1 MKIFILREKEKKKA
15 VSEIAKKYAA
25 KHVIRYKGSGFTG
38 SAPPEVYSGGLV
50 DTSDETLETLLRTV
64 VTGHRLI

>member
-1 MKIFILREKEKKKA
+1 MVETVNDLGSSQFYSRSEKHYTNRA
-15 VSEIAKKYAA
+15 RTRDVDTTS
-25 KHVIRYKGSGFTG
+25 VVL
-38 SAPPEVYSGGLV
+38 PEVCSGGLV

>member
-1 MKIFILREKEKKKA
+1 M
-15 VSEIAKKYAA
+15 SEIAKKYTA
-25 KHVIRYKGSGFTG
+25 KHVIQYKGSGFAG